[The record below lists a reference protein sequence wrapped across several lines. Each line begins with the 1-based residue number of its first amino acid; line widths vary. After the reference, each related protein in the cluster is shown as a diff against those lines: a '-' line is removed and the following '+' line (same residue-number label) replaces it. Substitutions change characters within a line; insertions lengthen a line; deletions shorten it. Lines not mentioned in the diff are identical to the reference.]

1 MLKKEGQFDE
11 SLFIDTEMQDF
22 ADHLIQKDLQPKR
35 NKTLFVVDG
44 LGLLFKSFYATRE
57 LTNHRNENIAGIRG
71 FILQLIK
78 IQRVQNPNYMIVAFD
93 SGKKTWRHL
102 MDERYKSN
110 RSKTPPEL
118 LHQFDWMR
126 EACNYM
132 GIRYCEGEDCEAD
145 DWIAS
150 VARTHSKEADVYIVS
165 ADKDLCQLVD
175 ERVFIYDS
183 FSSSTLKYKDVVKKF
198 GVQPSQIAD
207 LLSLTGDSCDCI
219 DGAKGIG
226 PKTAC
231 RWLAEHSTLEAVLS
245 SIDLLTPKSRAEML
259 KASMDKVRL
268 AKVMVSLRS
277 SLSVLPIDQLTIRPS
292 ILELKAFLE
301 RIGLQELM
309 SRMGI

>member
-1 MLKKEGQFDE
+1 
-11 SLFIDTEMQDF
+11 
-22 ADHLIQKDLQPKR
+22 
-35 NKTLFVVDG
+35 
-44 LGLLFKSFYATRE
+44 
-57 LTNHRNENIAGIRG
+57 
-71 FILQLIK
+71 
-78 IQRVQNPNYMIVAFD
+78 
-93 SGKKTWRHL
+93 

-183 FSSSTLKYKDVVKKF
+183 FSSSILKYKDVVKKF